1 MTEMIGLRLP
11 PELYATIAQ
20 EAKDTGNS
28 MQAVIRQ
35 RMSER
40 YEQLRKEDEIRR
52 IQIERMSEVNNLSL

>member
-1 MTEMIGLRLP
+1 MTEIIGLRLP

-35 RMSER
+35 RVSER
-40 YEQLRKEDEIRR
+40 YELLRKEDEIRR
-52 IQIERMSEVNNLSL
+52 IQIERLSDVMVQ